1 MYLSAAEIDVL
12 LQEDVPY
19 GDLTTDLLGLG
30 EKAGRILFRS
40 RQPITVAGTV
50 AVAQILEHLGITL
63 EKSAREGSALE
74 AGDLLLSAQGSA
86 AKLHVLWRIAQN
98 LLEYCGGIAS
108 KAARL
113 TRQAQAAQPGIAVTG
128 TRKHFP
134 GNRRLAVAAARAG
147 GILPH
152 RLGLS
157 ESVLVFDKHLTF
169 LGGVAAFATQLHRHQ
184 RLAPGCKIVVELQNG
199 PQLDD
204 DALLLAAAG
213 VDGLQFDKVAPPVL
227 APLVR
232 RLREQNPQ
240 ITLFAAGGIDEENIA
255 DYAAS
260 GVDAIVT
267 SAVYHAPPADIGAE
281 IIPL

>member
-1 MYLSAAEIDVL
+1 MHLSAAEIDAL

-30 EKAGRILFRS
+30 GKPGRILFRS
-40 RQPITVAGTV
+40 RQPITVAGTL
-50 AVAQILEHLGITL
+50 AVAQILDHLGITL

-74 AGDLLLSAQGSA
+74 AEGLLLSAQGSA
-86 AKLHVLWRIAQN
+86 AKLHALWRIAQN
-98 LLEYCGGIAS
+98 LLEYCSGIAS

-113 TRQAQAAQPGIAVTG
+113 TRQAQAARAGIAVTG

-157 ESVLVFDKHLTF
+157 ESVLVFDKHLAF
-169 LGGVAAFATQLHRHQ
+169 LGGVAAFATHLRRYQDLT
-184 RLAPGCKIVVELQNG
+184 PGCKIIVELQKG

-213 VDGLQFDKVAPPVL
+213 VDGLQFDKVAPMAL
-227 APLVR
+227 TPLVG
-232 RLREQNPQ
+232 RLREQNPR
-240 ITLFAAGGIDEENIA
+240 ITLFAAGGIDEANIA
-255 DYAAS
+255 HYAAT

-281 IIPL
+281 ILPL

>member
-1 MYLSAAEIDVL
+1 MHLSAAEIDAL

-19 GDLTTDLLGLG
+19 GDLTTDLLGFG
-30 EKAGRILFRS
+30 EKPGRILFRS
-40 RQPITVAGTV
+40 RQPITVAGTL
-50 AVAQILEHLGITL
+50 AVEQILDHLGITL

-74 AGDLLLSAQGSA
+74 AEGLLLSAQGSA

-98 LLEYCGGIAS
+98 LLEYCSGIAS

-113 TRQAQAAQPGIAVTG
+113 TRQAQATRAGIAVTG

-157 ESVLVFDKHLTF
+157 ESVLVFDKHLAF
-169 LGGVAAFATQLHRHQ
+169 LGGVAAFATHLRRYQDLT
-184 RLAPGCKIVVELQNG
+184 PGGKIIVELQKG

-213 VDGLQFDKVAPPVL
+213 VDGLQFDKVAPMVL
-227 APLVR
+227 TPLVR
-232 RLREQNPQ
+232 RLREQNPR
-240 ITLFAAGGIDEENIA
+240 ITLFAAGGIDEDNIA
-255 DYAAS
+255 HYAAT

-281 IIPL
+281 ILPL

>member
-1 MYLSAAEIDVL
+1 MHLSAAEIDAL

-19 GDLTTDLLGLG
+19 GDLTTDLLGFG
-30 EKAGRILFRS
+30 EQPGRILFRS
-40 RQPITVAGTV
+40 RQPITVAGTL
-50 AVAQILEHLGITL
+50 AVVQILDHLGITL

-74 AGDLLLSAQGSA
+74 AEGLLLSAQGSA

-98 LLEYCGGIAS
+98 LLEYCSGIAS

-113 TRQAQAAQPGIAVTG
+113 TRQAQAAQAGIAVTG

-157 ESVLVFDKHLTF
+157 ESVLVFDKHLAF
-169 LGGVAAFATQLHRHQ
+169 LGGVAAFATHLRHYQ
-184 RLAPGCKIVVELQNG
+184 DLTPGCKILVELQKG
-199 PQLDD
+199 PQLDE

-213 VDGLQFDKVAPPVL
+213 VDGLQFDKVAPMVL
-227 APLVR
+227 TPLVR
-232 RLREQNPQ
+232 RLREQNPR
-240 ITLFAAGGIDEENIA
+240 ITLFAAGGIDEANIA
-255 DYAAS
+255 HYAAT

-281 IIPL
+281 ILPL